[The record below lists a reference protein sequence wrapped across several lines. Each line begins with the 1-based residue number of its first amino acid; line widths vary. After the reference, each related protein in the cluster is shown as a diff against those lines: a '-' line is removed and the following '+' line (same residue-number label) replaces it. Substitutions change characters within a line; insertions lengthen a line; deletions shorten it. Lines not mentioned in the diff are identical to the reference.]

1 MSFIAFRGTIE
12 LLQSAPV
19 LIMARPAHG
28 SFKAGPLLRLQQMDQ
43 IVQIEVKSTIRY
55 RRDAIRECYAMQT
68 KRLVSLSIPPLFWVL
83 NPHSQSGTAQRI
95 RKRWSMT
102 TIRPVPQVAKECGQL
117 IEIVAN
123 FPKELV
129 IALRYTCVSD
139 LISRVECE
147 F

>member
-55 RRDAIRECYAMQT
+55 RRDVVR
-68 KRLVSLSIPPLFWVL
+68 VSQCIELSISPVFSLL
-83 NPHSQSGTAQRI
+83 KPHSQSGTAQRI
-95 RKRWSMT
+95 VKRWSMHRKDNT
-102 TIRPVPQVAKECGQL
+102 H
-117 IEIVAN
+117 
-123 FPKELV
+123 LV
-129 IALRYTCVSD
+129 DASVVDEVILPSNLAV
-139 LISRVECE
+139 
-147 F
+147 